1 MVFSSA
7 IFLFAFLPI
16 VLLLYCLAGQR
27 LKNGILLA
35 ASLLFYAYGEP
46 KFVFVMLASIVLNY
60 AFAMLI
66 ELPGYGSKRWRRDW
80 LLAALACN
88 LGILFVFKYLNFFG
102 HMVGKALHIDL
113 QLPSIALPIG
123 ISFFTFQALSYVVDV
138 YRGTTR
144 VQRNPF
150 SLALYISFFPQLIA
164 GPIVRYSTIAEQIDD
179 RKVTPE
185 KLSQGVQRFIAGF
198 CKKVLLANNVALV
211 AEAAFDVHGEKSVA
225 LLWVGSLAYTLQI
238 FFDFCGYSDMAIG
251 LGKMFGFEFEE
262 NFNYPYMAKSVTDFW
277 HRWHISLS
285 QWFRDYVYFPLGGS
299 RVTPARHIFN
309 LFVVWLFDRPMA
321 RCKLHFPG
329 LGHDVL
335 CHAAGGKVP
344 CQAAAAERRDGDGV
358 ACSNAAHR
366 QLRLGAVQ
374 LTEYCGRKAVYLRD
388 AGSARPAVMERCR
401 DRFFSGIWCVFAVGG
416 HVLHPYYQGVR
427 PAAVL
432 RACRNCLAK
441 GAAAPGADS
450 GLCMGS
456 VLCGAGGPQ
465 PIHLFQLLV
474 RK

>member
-16 VLLLYCLAGQR
+16 VLLLYCLSGQR
-27 LKNGILLA
+27 LKNGTLLA

-80 LLAALACN
+80 LLAALACD

-309 LFVVWLFDRPMA
+309 LFVVWFLTGLWHGANYTFLAWGMMYFVMQLVEKFLVKPQRLNGVTAMGWRVVTLLIVNFGWVLFNSLSIADAKQYIFGM
-321 RCKLHFPG
+321 LG
-329 LGHDVL
+329 LRGLPLWSAAVTGSFREYGVFLLLGVMFSTPITKVCGQRLCLGRAGTAWQKVL
-335 CHAAGGKVP
+335 LPLGQIAVFAWAVSF
-344 CQAAAAERRDGDGV
+344 V
-358 ACSNAAHR
+358 V
-366 QLRLGAVQ
+366 LGAHNPFI
-374 LTEYCGRKAVYLRD
+374 Y
-388 AGSARPAVMERCR
+388 
-401 DRFFSGIWCVFAVGG
+401 FNF
-416 HVLHPYYQGVR
+416 
-427 PAAVL
+427 
-432 RACRNCLAK
+432 
-441 GAAAPGADS
+441 
-450 GLCMGS
+450 
-456 VLCGAGGPQ
+456 
-465 PIHLFQLLV
+465 
-474 RK
+474 

>member
-309 LFVVWLFDRPMA
+309 LFVVWFLT
-321 RCKLHFPG
+321 G
-329 LGHDVL
+329 LWHGANYTFLAWGMMYFVMQL
-335 CHAAGGKVP
+335 VEKFLVKP
-344 CQAAAAERRDGDGV
+344 QRLNGDGV

>member
-16 VLLLYCLAGQR
+16 VLLLYCLSGQR

-80 LLAALACN
+80 LLAALACD

-251 LGKMFGFEFEE
+251 LGKMFGSEFEE

-309 LFVVWLFDRPMA
+309 LFVVWFLTGLWHGANYTFLAWGMMYFVMQLVEKFLVKPQRLNGVTAMGWRVVTLLIVNFGWVLFNSLSIADAKQYIFGM
-321 RCKLHFPG
+321 LG
-329 LGHDVL
+329 LRGLPLWSAAVTGSFREYGVFLLLGVMFSTPITKVCGQRLCLGRAGTAWQKVL
-335 CHAAGGKVP
+335 LPLGQIAVFAWAVSF
-344 CQAAAAERRDGDGV
+344 V
-358 ACSNAAHR
+358 V
-366 QLRLGAVQ
+366 LGAHNPFI
-374 LTEYCGRKAVYLRD
+374 Y
-388 AGSARPAVMERCR
+388 
-401 DRFFSGIWCVFAVGG
+401 FNF
-416 HVLHPYYQGVR
+416 
-427 PAAVL
+427 
-432 RACRNCLAK
+432 
-441 GAAAPGADS
+441 
-450 GLCMGS
+450 
-456 VLCGAGGPQ
+456 
-465 PIHLFQLLV
+465 
-474 RK
+474 

>member
-16 VLLLYCLAGQR
+16 VLLLYCLSGQR

-80 LLAALACN
+80 LLAALTCN

-309 LFVVWLFDRPMA
+309 LFVVWFLTGLWHGANYTFLAWGMMYFVMQLVEKFLVKPQRLNGATAMGWRVVTLLIVNFGWVLFNSLSIADAKQYIFGM
-321 RCKLHFPG
+321 LG
-329 LGHDVL
+329 LRGLPLWSAAVTGSFREYGVFLLLGVMFSTPITKVCGQRLCLGRTGTAWQKVL
-335 CHAAGGKVP
+335 LPLGQIAVFAWAVSF
-344 CQAAAAERRDGDGV
+344 V
-358 ACSNAAHR
+358 V
-366 QLRLGAVQ
+366 LGAHNPFI
-374 LTEYCGRKAVYLRD
+374 Y
-388 AGSARPAVMERCR
+388 
-401 DRFFSGIWCVFAVGG
+401 FNF
-416 HVLHPYYQGVR
+416 
-427 PAAVL
+427 
-432 RACRNCLAK
+432 
-441 GAAAPGADS
+441 
-450 GLCMGS
+450 
-456 VLCGAGGPQ
+456 
-465 PIHLFQLLV
+465 
-474 RK
+474 